1 MFIRFL
7 ASARIGLG
15 RGRVRENVANLM
27 HNRRIRKEA
36 IMMRVAAGFNPKARC
51 HSGGA
56 RHAAF
61 WVALFCKQ

>member
-36 IMMRVAAGFNPKARC
+36 IMMRVAAGFNPKASAVR
-51 HSGGA
+51 GA
-56 RHAAF
+56 RYAAF
-61 WVALFCKQ
+61 GVALFCQR